1 MKNVYRD
8 GKRSPTLTLK
18 PYLREGETVLWTGTP
33 YEKTSYRPPMVAVF
47 GVLFWL
53 CFVVAWMVIAARLGG
68 LFALAGIPFLLV
80 GGVMLWFL
88 TFGIARRGKTT
99 LYAVTETRA
108 LILYDTP
115 HGTDCLEYAFS
126 RLSGVMLRHVRNGSG
141 TIELVSPESMVLQNM
156 NYVAGRR
163 ARLAGGTFE
172 MISNPERV
180 YRLISARISGNV
192 GKPDIPV

>member
-8 GKRSPTLTLK
+8 GKRSPALTLK
-18 PYLREGETVLWTGTP
+18 TYLRDGETVLWTGTP
-33 YEKTSYRPPMVAVF
+33 YENASYHPPLVFIF

-53 CFVVAWMVIAARLGG
+53 GFVIAWMVIAARLGG
-68 LFALAGIPFLLV
+68 LFALAGIPFLLI

-180 YRLISARISGNV
+180 YRLISERISGEV
-192 GKPDIPV
+192 KKPDIPV